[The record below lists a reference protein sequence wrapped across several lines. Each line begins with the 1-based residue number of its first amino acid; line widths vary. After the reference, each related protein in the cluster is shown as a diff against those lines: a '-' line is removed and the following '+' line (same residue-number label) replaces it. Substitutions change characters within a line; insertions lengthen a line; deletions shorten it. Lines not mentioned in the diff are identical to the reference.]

1 MNSAVFASRLKEA
14 MKASGLKQV
23 DLLRQAEIQG
33 FKLGKSQLSQYV
45 SGKTTPRKATLNFL
59 AQALDVDSEWLNPET
74 DEQEGQHASGAAPS
88 ATKVADQGLPPYA
101 SSRSPRSSTTFSMTC
116 AVPCSMRQ
124 TAWSR
129 RACTCSS

>member
-74 DEQEGQHASGAAPS
+74 DEQEGQHASGAARRQRRWP
-88 ATKVADQGLPPYA
+88 TRGLPPVREVQEVLEA
-101 SSRSPRSSTTFSMTC
+101 RQRSL
-116 AVPCSMRQ
+116 
-124 TAWSR
+124 
-129 RACTCSS
+129 

>member
-1 MNSAVFASRLKEA
+1 MNSTVFASRLKEA

-88 ATKVADQGLPPYA
+88 AMKCGTGKPPSPA
-101 SSRSPRSSTTFSMTC
+101 SSSTGMGK
-116 AVPCSMRQ
+116 MG
-124 TAWSR
+124 
-129 RACTCSS
+129 